1 MGQTLAIHCV
11 RALFVVSAL
20 LALIAITVAPAAHAD
35 PSTPFT
41 PRPNAD
47 NIFLMALTHFNIRV
61 TADNI
66 PKTIA
71 VGHQVCTY
79 IGQGHTPMDAVAN
92 VASANPN
99 YTFNDAGAIVGSAIE
114 AYCPQ
119 VPE

>member
-1 MGQTLAIHCV
+1 MTVTKTSIPA
-11 RALFVVSAL
+11 F
-20 LALIAITVAPAAHAD
+20 LALIAITVTPAAHAD

-47 NIFLMALTHFNIRV
+47 NIFLMALTHFGITVR
-61 TADNI
+61 ADDI

-71 VGHQVCTY
+71 VGQQVCTY
-79 IGQGHTPMDAVAN
+79 IGEGHTPNDAIQQ
-92 VASANPN
+92 VASHNSNLTGTNADL
-99 YTFNDAGAIVGSAIE
+99 FVAAAIE